1 MTKIGFVG
9 AGKIGSTSA
18 YATLSMVDADEL
30 VLIDIPPA
38 KDLVEG
44 APKPVREGISKADA
58 EDITHH
64 VFMNSWENIGS
75 FRFQGFP
82 FSSWLYRLA
91 HNAVI
96 DFYRTRKNTVDIE
109 SVIETEAADIPID
122 GDVLDTRYEAE
133 KVHTAL
139 KTLKP
144 DEQSVVIMKFINEL
158 SNAEV
163 SVALEKSE
171 GAIRVIQ
178 HRALKNLKKQLEQ
191 QTK

>member
-1 MTKIGFVG
+1 MKEEELLIQKAQRGESEAFGVLYDAYLPKIYRFIYLKV
-9 AGKIGSTSA
+9 T
-18 YATLSMVDADEL
+18 
-30 VLIDIPPA
+30 
-38 KDLVEG
+38 
-44 APKPVREGISKADA
+44 SKADA

-82 FSSWLYRLA
+82 FSSWLYRIA